1 MPAGF
6 ACLFPLRFASLPPV
20 KLVKSILPGIAVV
33 VLLAGIGLQV
43 FADWVSPEPVPV
55 EPFLATAIPQNLP
68 GWEVTDLDLGPTESV
83 TEQSFR
89 ILNLDDFVYREYRR
103 GPTAFT
109 VYVAYWGPGKMP
121 IRLVNQ
127 HTPDR
132 CWTENGW
139 SCSDRRF
146 HVRKSVRGQA
156 LHPAQWGVYE
166 IGDFSSESYFWHIV
180 DDEPYW
186 FGGERLNTRTSLTSV
201 LLDFRN
207 IATNRNPDQFF
218 IRIVSQ
224 QSLDAIWEE
233 PGFADVMA
241 DLADLC
247 LAAEWESGQ

>member
-1 MPAGF
+1 MKVIKF
-6 ACLFPLRFASLPPV
+6 
-20 KLVKSILPGIAVV
+20 ILPVIALL
-33 VLLAGIGLQV
+33 VLITGIGLQV
-43 FADWVSPEPVPV
+43 FAEWVSPEPEPV
-55 EPFLATAIPQNLP
+55 EPFLSEAIPQSLP
-68 GWEVTDLDLGPTESV
+68 GWEVKDLNLGPTESV

-103 GPTAFT
+103 GATTFT

-139 SCSDRRF
+139 ACTDRRF
-146 HVRKSVRGQA
+146 HVRKSVRDRA
-156 LHPAQWGVYE
+156 LHPAQWGVYT
-166 IGDFSSESYFWHIV
+166 INDFSSESYFWHIV
-180 DDEPYW
+180 DDEPHW
-186 FGGERLNTRTSLTSV
+186 FGGERINSRTSLTSV

-218 IRIVSQ
+218 VRIVSQ
-224 QSLDAIWEE
+224 ESLDAIWEE
-233 PGFADVMA
+233 PGFAAVMD

-247 LAAEWESGQ
+247 LAAETRAAGDAG